1 MSQANKRVLPEKHK
15 STEENTRSPS
25 DDPEFGNGF
34 LDRSMHGNNTI
45 DGLDFVK
52 LDVCASENVIEK
64 VERQATEG
72 EETFANRRPE
82 KGSVSGNTQRSLTAQ
97 PQRTISPSK
106 DEHTGAPAVAQWVKD
121 PTLSP

>member
-1 MSQANKRVLPEKHK
+1 
-15 STEENTRSPS
+15 
-25 DDPEFGNGF
+25 
-34 LDRSMHGNNTI
+34 MHSNNTT

-97 PQRTISPSK
+97 PQRTISPGK